1 VSEVRLSAEP
11 RTEFGKGAARRTRR
25 ASKVPAVLYG
35 HGTEPRHLALPGHEL
50 FLALK
55 GGANTLIRL
64 DLGDGESQLA
74 LAKDVQRD
82 PIKGFLEHVDLVVVE
97 RGEKVT
103 VEVPV
108 TMTGEGA
115 GDAIVTQQLMTV
127 SVEADATQIPDGV
140 DVSVEGLGVGET
152 VTAGQ
157 LDLPEG
163 AQLAGDSE
171 QVLVSAVA
179 APTNEQLDAELA
191 SAEAELGAGE
201 TGAAAQAAAAAEV
214 GDGVTDRSTGEGD
227 IVAGSDEGSGG
238 PTQVAGDEDAGTNA
252 RPTTGA

>member
-25 ASKVPAVLYG
+25 AHKVPAVLYG

-103 VEVPV
+103 VDVPV

-115 GDAIVTQQLMTV
+115 GDAIVTQQLTTV
-127 SVEADATQIPDGV
+127 TVEADATHIPDSV
-140 DVSVEGLGVGET
+140 EVSVEGMSAGET
-152 VTAGQ
+152 VTAGDVQ
-157 LDLPEG
+157 LPEG
-163 AQLAGDSE
+163 SQLAGDAE
-171 QVLVSAVA
+171 QIVVSAVP
-179 APTNEQLDAELA
+179 APTNEELDAELA
-191 SAEAELGAGE
+191 QSEAELGASQ

-227 IVAGSDEGSGG
+227 IVAGSEDGTGG
-238 PTQVAGDEDAGTNA
+238 PTQIPGDEDAGTNA
-252 RPTTGA
+252 RPSTGA